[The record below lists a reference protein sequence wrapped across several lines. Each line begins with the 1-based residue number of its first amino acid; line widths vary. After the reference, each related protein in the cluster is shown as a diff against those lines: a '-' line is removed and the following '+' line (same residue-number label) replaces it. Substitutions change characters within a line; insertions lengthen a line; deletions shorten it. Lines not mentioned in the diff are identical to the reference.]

1 MLSVTI
7 YSKKECHLCQ
17 IAKEELEIIR
27 REFHFTLEEVDIEKD
42 ALAYEK
48 FKHRI
53 PIVEVD
59 GEIIS
64 SGKVN
69 GKKLKDKL
77 KQASQLQ

>member
-7 YSKKECHLCQ
+7 YFKKECHLCH

-27 REFHFTLEEVDIEKD
+27 REFDFTLEEVDIEKD
-42 ALAYEK
+42 ALAYDK
-48 FKHRI
+48 FKNLI
-53 PIVEVD
+53 PVVEAV

-64 SGKVN
+64 SGRVD
-69 GKKLKDKL
+69 GKKLKEKL